1 MDGRNCCCSRNSYR
15 LKKLEEAGKTY
26 KNLLAFLSVMA
37 DAILKDEEILEKYF
51 RSMEKSFM
59 LPWLYRL
66 GGKMMQK
73 SVIKKIGKDKF
84 FSRPLEI

>member
-1 MDGRNCCCSRNSYR
+1 
-15 LKKLEEAGKTY
+15 
-26 KNLLAFLSVMA
+26 MA